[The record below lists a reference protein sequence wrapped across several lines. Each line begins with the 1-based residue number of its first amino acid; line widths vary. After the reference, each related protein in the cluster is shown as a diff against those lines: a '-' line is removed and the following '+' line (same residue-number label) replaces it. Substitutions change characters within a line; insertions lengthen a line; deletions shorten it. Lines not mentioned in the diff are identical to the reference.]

1 MMFAV
6 EPVSRVDL
14 PSDLEAYRKDTWNLE
29 KTTRTKSEIT
39 HRRTKVFWRDS
50 HKTTMVV
57 FQF

>member
-1 MMFAV
+1 MMFVV

-39 HRRTKVFWRDS
+39 H
-50 HKTTMVV
+50 
-57 FQF
+57 